1 MRIFLLLTIF
11 FVQTS
16 CSTVELAK
24 EVTKASSS
32 LKTSVQNIVKS
43 QSEDSSNIEIEN
55 KIEKEKEILEIEK
68 EEQKDLVKI
77 QKKIVKINFMGKTIN
92 EVYMKLGDSN
102 LFRLD
107 GDTQT
112 MRYDAKS
119 CRLFLFFNSTTPIPR
134 VEYFEMR
141 DENGN
146 LIKEKINIEQCYKN
160 FDLG

>member
-24 EVTKASSS
+24 EVTKASNS

-141 DENGN
+141 DEKGN